1 MSQETSAVAR
11 PTEAEEA
18 ASERRFES
26 RPSEGDVPTSLVPE
40 QSWHFLHLFYKIDRA
55 ALRELDPEEK
65 RRGREEFVKIL
76 GDQPQGVEQSQACAV
91 VGHKADFGVVLAG
104 PDLKAVH
111 GVQTALAASPLGP
124 ALRLCYS
131 YYSLTEVLA
140 YLPTVDEFAAIL
152 RDREKL
158 DPESSTYKEKVAGY
172 AERLGP
178 LIKRRLNPD
187 FPDWPCLC
195 FYPMSKMRDGDQN
208 WYMLPFDKRSELM
221 GRHGKLGRTY
231 AGKVEQLVTGS
242 TGLDDWEWGV
252 TLWARNPVFL
262 KDIVH
267 SMRFDEASAKY
278 GLFGDFYFG
287 YILPPAELA
296 DTLRI

>member
-55 ALRELDPEEK
+55 ALRE
-65 RRGREEFVKIL
+65 
-76 GDQPQGVEQSQACAV
+76 
-91 VGHKADFGVVLAG
+91 
-104 PDLKAVH
+104 
-111 GVQTALAASPLGP
+111 
-124 ALRLCYS
+124 
-131 YYSLTEVLA
+131 
-140 YLPTVDEFAAIL
+140 
-152 RDREKL
+152 L